1 MDQFDDA
8 ERGYG
13 FGLVRTVYM
22 FLGASGSV
30 VVGTLAE
37 QFGWTVGYG
46 AVVAL
51 LSVALLLLASNRVLG
66 LDL

>member
-1 MDQFDDA
+1 MDQFSDA

-22 FLGASGSV
+22 FSAAPGSV
-30 VVGTLAE
+30 IVGTLAE
-37 QFGWTVGYG
+37 RAGW
-46 AVVAL
+46 VVAFG
-51 LSVALLLLASNRVLG
+51 SVVAVLCVCLTLLAVNAVFS